1 MEWCV
6 NTHYYSKISS
16 FLQYRMLQ
24 YNSVGGIGQLVKID
38 GVQMFDA
45 TDLIAQICI
54 NVNDAPGC

>member
-1 MEWCV
+1 
-6 NTHYYSKISS
+6 
-16 FLQYRMLQ
+16 MLQ